1 MDFIIDSG
9 VYFFSLINLESFFS
23 NKQKRMALRVPITTE
38 YFFDNFCDTFL
49 GFSGPSSNIIEG
61 PHLVLPH
68 NVSEEFQPNA
78 NVSYTYQNNPPE
90 LRFDVT
96 GVLTGIVQLIKYD
109 FHYPVNMSH
118 MLNNYNS
125 IGNCFYIFVRN
136 NFTGLDIA
144 LDLRLTIKT
153 ENYTNGTTG
162 NFVATTTFQTIFAGT
177 KAVLFFMNTAFFGT
191 PDFNNVTQ
199 VLLEL
204 INYSPAA
211 SVSFSIMYLGY
222 TRYPVIGD
230 FSNLRLLLFDNFT
243 LPQII
248 TSSGTSTVTSDGSFY
263 YEHSSPS
270 ANRQRILT
278 HSSSSSGSIRI
289 FQNFSTTVLNSP
301 AIAEISGT
309 FTNTTDFFS
318 ITYPNLNNL
327 TPEDRGTLIYKLE
340 SISGSPTPIIK
351 IEIVLRQG
359 STEVV
364 LASREESPSSS
375 NIKLRNVNFSNN
387 SSTSYS
393 NYDVVIRVSPNS
405 GSTFPVNFRIR
416 ILHFS
421 IVDDL
426 NILPDPS
433 PTFNYFSDTFTYVL
447 TGNILPPTGIPFNP
461 IGVLPSVGVTKTYLS
476 TPPPSTNSE
485 DIRSHVLND
494 LSPLNNTITDIIEYN
509 FSPTADFSP
518 LRNFYILFAV
528 TGIISQNF
536 SLTFRITVV
545 DSSSNSIDFTGTVP
559 SSDITADVVTKKVL
573 SPTSILN
580 LDSILKSV
588 SGIFVR
594 ISPVNADP
602 SNSLRI
608 FSIKG
613 KYSNRYIVFY
623 DNFTFKQQDATTED
637 IRDRSLSYPGHPQ
650 RTLKSSTSTITTCYD
665 MVGVNYNTKT
675 ERDKHLR
682 IQFTST
688 SSSTGKIF
696 YTQKNLLADYKYNIL
711 IHLLHPA
718 GFNIANPSI
727 TIRDE
732 TKGIILHSQN
742 ISFTSGQSIIFI
754 DPDVSEDISF
764 ELSGSRVGSIPAEMI
779 VGSIFFEAV
788 EATCVLE
795 GSRILMADG
804 SLKEVQNI
812 QRGDLVLTAHGPLPV
827 SRLIEE
833 KLRER
838 VYLIKIPKGCI
849 DNIIPYSDLYV
860 CSGHVIRHLG
870 ARRYASTLSCYKG
883 VETLRGKRET
893 ITDKKAM
900 YDLQFDIETFY
911 YVEGLESQSRSPYC
925 HYSPLPKEL
934 YYNKELYKN
943 IRVSNALM
951 DEREDINNN
960 WPNINKKFCWRTYL
974 AKYIIETQDQ
984 SITPKD
990 FNEETALRLS
1000 EKKHIDLPEIIP
1012 EDFDWKKY
1020 IKLNDDLYERLRK
1033 TEMDACVHWVKY
1045 GYREKRRY
1053 K

>member
-1 MDFIIDSG
+1 
-9 VYFFSLINLESFFS
+9 
-23 NKQKRMALRVPITTE
+23 MALRVPITTE

-68 NVSEEFQPNA
+68 NVSEEFQTNS
-78 NVSYTYQNNPPE
+78 NVSYTYQSSPPE

-96 GVLTGIVQLIKYD
+96 GVLTGPEQLIKYD

-125 IGNCFYIFVRN
+125 IGNRFYIFVRN

-162 NFVATTTFQTIFAGT
+162 NFVATTTSQTIFAGT
-177 KAVLFFMNTAFFGT
+177 KAVLFFVNTAFFGT

-204 INYSPAA
+204 FNYSSAN

-230 FSNLRLLLFDNFT
+230 FPNLRLLLFDNFT

-263 YEHSSPS
+263 YDKSPLS
-270 ANRQRILT
+270 TPPRQRTLT
-278 HSSSSSGSIRI
+278 HNGSSGSIRI
-289 FQNFSTTVLNSP
+289 FQNFSTTALNSP

-309 FTNTTDFFS
+309 FSGTTEFFS
-318 ITYPNLNNL
+318 ITYPDFNNF

-340 SISGSPTPIIK
+340 SISGSSTPIIK
-351 IEIVLRQG
+351 VEIVLRQG

-364 LASREESPSSS
+364 LAIREESTISS

-393 NYDVVIRVSPNS
+393 NYDVVIRVSPPNS
-405 GSTFPVNFRIR
+405 GSTFPVNFTIR

-447 TGNILPPTGIPFNP
+447 TGNSLPSTGTTFNP
-461 IGVLPSVGVTKTYLS
+461 IGVLPSVGVTKAYS
-476 TPPPSTNSE
+476 VTPGSNNFE
-485 DIRSHVLND
+485 DNYSHVLSN
-494 LSPLNNTITDIIEYN
+494 LSSLNNTTTDIIQYK
-509 FSPTADFSP
+509 FSPTADFSS

-528 TGIISQNF
+528 TGDNIDPGF
-536 SLTFRITVV
+536 SLTFMITVS
-545 DSSSNSIDFTGTVP
+545 DSSSSSVDFTGTVS
-559 SSDITADVVTKKVL
+559 SSDVGLNIVTKKVL

-580 LDSILKSV
+580 LPFILKDTYT
-588 SGIFVR
+588 IFVK
-594 ISPVNADP
+594 ISPVNADL
-602 SNSLRI
+602 SNNLRI

-613 KYSNRYIVFY
+613 KYSNRNIVFY

-650 RTLKSSTSTITTCYD
+650 RTLNSSTSTITTCYD
-665 MVGVNYNTKT
+665 IVGADYTTKNPT
-675 ERDKHLR
+675 DKHLR

-688 SSSTGKIF
+688 SSSTSKIF

-732 TKGIILHSQN
+732 TKGIILHSQI

-764 ELSGSRVGSIPAEMI
+764 ELSGSRVGNIPAEML

-833 KLRER
+833 KLREK
-838 VYLIKIPKGCI
+838 VYLIKIPRGCI

-883 VETLRGKRET
+883 VEILRGKRET

-943 IRVSNALM
+943 IRVPNALM

-1020 IKLNDDLYERLRK
+1020 IKLNEDLYERLRK

>member
-1 MDFIIDSG
+1 
-9 VYFFSLINLESFFS
+9 
-23 NKQKRMALRVPITTE
+23 MALLRVPVTTE
-38 YFFDNFCDTFL
+38 YFLDNFCDTFL
-49 GFSGPSSNIIEG
+49 GFSGPSSGILEG

-68 NVSEEFQPNA
+68 NVSEEFQTIP
-78 NVSYTYQNNPPE
+78 NVSYTYQSGPPE

-96 GVLTGIVQLIKYD
+96 GSISGSVNLIKYN

-125 IGNCFYIFVRN
+125 PGLNNCFYIFLRN
-136 NFTGLDIA
+136 NSSTASMI
-144 LDLRLTIKT
+144 LDLRLTVQT
-153 ENYTNGTTG
+153 ENYVVGSIGTFSVTTG
-162 NFVATTTFQTIFAGT
+162 PQNIGTSAKIMSIFLNPVFSG
-177 KAVLFFMNTAFFGT
+177 V

-199 VLLEL
+199 ISLDLLS
-204 INYSPAA
+204 ITPNS
-211 SVSFSIMYLGY
+211 SFSIMYLGY
-222 TRYPVIGD
+222 RRYPVIGD
-230 FSNLRLLLFDNFT
+230 PLSGLRLLLFDNFT
-243 LPQII
+243 LPQEI
-248 TSSGTSTVTSDGSFY
+248 TFPFTDTANSDGSFY
-263 YEHSSPS
+263 YEKTT
-270 ANRQRILT
+270 NTTRQRTLYINT
-278 HSSSSSGSIRI
+278 SSGSGAIRI
-289 FQNFSTTVLNSP
+289 FRNFDTSSFIYP
-301 AIAEISGT
+301 AVAYVAGS
-309 FTNTTDFFS
+309 FNNTSEFVA
-318 ITYPNLNNL
+318 ITYPNFKSFS
-327 TPEDRGTLIYKLE
+327 PEDRGTLVYFLKN
-340 SISGSPTPIIK
+340 IIGAPGAVAK
-351 IEIVLRQG
+351 V
-359 STEVV
+359 EVV
-364 LASREESPSSS
+364 LRKGSAEIILASRKETLSSS
-375 NIKLRNVNFSNN
+375 TTKLRNLNFSN
-387 SSTSYS
+387 SSTTNYLD
-393 NYDVVIRVSPNS
+393 YDVFIKVSADNVPAPPLQIEI
-405 GSTFPVNFRIR
+405 FV
-416 ILHFS
+416 LHFS
-421 IVDDL
+421 IVDDP
-426 NILPDPS
+426 NISPDPS
-433 PTFNYFSDTFTYVL
+433 PTFNYFSDTFTHVL
-447 TGNILPPTGIPFNP
+447 TGNGLPATGTSFNP
-461 IGVLPSVGVTKTYLS
+461 IGVLPSVGVNKTYLS
-476 TPPPSTNSE
+476 TSSPNSE
-485 DIRSHVLND
+485 DIRSHVLSD
-494 LSPLNNTITDIIEYN
+494 LSLLNSTTADIIFYG
-509 FSPTADFSP
+509 FSPIADFSS

-528 TGIISQNF
+528 TGTINIGF
-536 SLTFRITVV
+536 SLTFTITVV
-545 DSSSNSIDFTGTVP
+545 DSFSNSIDFTGTVP
-559 SSDITADVVTKKVL
+559 FSDITANVVTKKVL

-580 LDSILKSV
+580 LHSILKNV

-594 ISPVNADP
+594 ISPVNADT

-623 DNFTFKQQDATTED
+623 DNFTFKQQDSTTEN
-637 IRDRSLSYPGHPQ
+637 IRDRSLSHPGHPR
-650 RTLKSSTSTITTCYD
+650 RTIKSLTSAITTCYD
-665 MVGVNYNTKT
+665 AVGVNYSTKT

-682 IQFTST
+682 IQFTSP
-688 SSSTGKIF
+688 STGTTKIL
-696 YTQKNLLADYKYNIL
+696 YEQKNLLADYKYNIL
-711 IHLLHPA
+711 VHLLQPS
-718 GFNIANPSI
+718 GFSVVNPLI

-732 TKGIILHSQN
+732 TKGTNLHTQGITFS
-742 ISFTSGQSIIFI
+742 SGQSIIFI

-764 ELSGSRVGSIPAEMI
+764 EFSGSVGSLPAEMI
-779 VGSIFFEAV
+779 VGSIFFEAA

-833 KLRER
+833 KLREK

-849 DNIIPYSDLYV
+849 DDIIPYSDLYV

-934 YYNKELYKN
+934 YYNRELYKN
-943 IRVSNALM
+943 IRVPNALM
-951 DEREDINNN
+951 DEKEDINNN
-960 WPNINKKFCWRTYL
+960 WPNVNKKFCWRTYL

-1020 IKLNDDLYERLRK
+1020 IKLNEDLYERLRK

>member
-1 MDFIIDSG
+1 
-9 VYFFSLINLESFFS
+9 
-23 NKQKRMALRVPITTE
+23 MALRVPVTTE

-49 GFSGPSSNIIEG
+49 GFSGPSSDILEG

-68 NVSEEFQPNA
+68 NVTQEFQTSS
-78 NVSYTYQNNPPE
+78 NVSYTYQSNPPE
-90 LRFDVT
+90 LKFDVS
-96 GVLTGIVQLIKYD
+96 GSISGSVNLIKYN

-125 IGNCFYIFVRN
+125 IGNCFYIFLRN
-136 NFTGLDIA
+136 NSTTTSIT
-144 LDLRLTIKT
+144 LDLRLTVQT
-153 ENYTNGTTG
+153 ENYTTGTIGTFTMTTG
-162 NFVATTTFQTIFAGT
+162 SQNIGT
-177 KAVLFFMNTAFFGT
+177 GAKIMSFFLNPVTSGV

-199 VLLEL
+199 ISLDL
-204 INYSPAA
+204 INITSN
-211 SVSFSIMYLGY
+211 SSFSIMYLGY
-222 TRYPVIGD
+222 IRYPVIGD
-230 FSNLRLLLFDNFT
+230 SSGLRLLLFDNFT
-243 LPQII
+243 LPQAL
-248 TSSGTSTVTSDGSFY
+248 TSFGTNTVNSDGSFY
-263 YEHSSPS
+263 YEKTTNT
-270 ANRQRILT
+270 ARQRTFYIY
-278 HSSSSSGSIRI
+278 SSTGSNIRV
-289 FQNFSTTVLNSP
+289 FQNFNTSSSNYP
-301 AIAEISGT
+301 AVANVVGVFQDVSEFAGII
-309 FTNTTDFFS
+309 
-318 ITYPNLNNL
+318 YPNLKEFS
-327 TPEDRGTLIYKLE
+327 PEDRGTLIYILRN
-340 SISGSPTPIIK
+340 IIGFPGAVAK
-351 IEIVLRQG
+351 VEVVLRKG
-359 STEVV
+359 TTEIV
-364 LASREESPSSS
+364 LASRKETLNSSTTK
-375 NIKLRNVNFSNN
+375 IRNLNFSNS
-387 SSTSYS
+387 SST
-393 NYDVVIRVSPNS
+393 NYLDYDIFIKVSPDNMPYPPLQIEL
-405 GSTFPVNFRIR
+405 T

-421 IVDDL
+421 IVDDT

-433 PTFNYFSDTFTYVL
+433 SPFNYFSDTFTHVL
-447 TGNILPPTGIPFNP
+447 TGNILPANGNAFNP
-461 IGVLPSVGVTKTYLS
+461 IGVLPSVGVNKTYLS
-476 TPPPSTNSE
+476 TSNPNSE
-485 DIRSHVLND
+485 DNYSHF
-494 LSPLNNTITDIIEYN
+494 LSNLSSMNNTLANIIFYG
-509 FSPTADFSP
+509 FTPTADFSS

-528 TGIISQNF
+528 TGTINTGF
-536 SLTFRITVV
+536 SLTFTITVV
-545 DSSSNSIDFTGTVP
+545 DSFSISIDFTGTV
-559 SSDITADVVTKKVL
+559 SSSEIASNVVTKKVL
-573 SPTSILN
+573 YPTSIQN
-580 LDSILKSV
+580 LDSILKNV

-594 ISPVNADP
+594 IFPVNA
-602 SNSLRI
+602 NSTNDLRI

-613 KYSNRYIVFY
+613 KYSNRNIVFY
-623 DNFTFKQQDATTED
+623 DNFTFKQQNGTTHD
-637 IRDRSLSYPGHPQ
+637 IRDRSLSYPGHP
-650 RTLKSSTSTITTCYD
+650 RRSINSTLFAIGTCYD
-665 MVGVNYNTKT
+665 MVGDIYTSKT
-675 ERDKHLR
+675 ERDRHLR
-682 IQFTST
+682 IQFTIPNSIST
-688 SSSTGKIF
+688 KIF
-696 YTQKNLLADYKYNIL
+696 YEQKNLLADYKYNIL
-711 IHLLHPA
+711 VHILKPA
-718 GFNIANPSI
+718 GSIVNFPSI

-732 TKGIILHSQN
+732 TKGTILHTQS
-742 ISFTSGQSIIFI
+742 IIFTNGQSIIFV
-754 DPDVSEDISF
+754 DPDVSDDISF
-764 ELSGSRVGSIPAEMI
+764 EFSAVGSDVLSELI

-804 SLKEVQNI
+804 SLKEIQNI

-833 KLRER
+833 KLREK

-849 DNIIPYSDLYV
+849 DDIIPYSDLYV

-943 IRVSNALM
+943 IRVPNALM

-1020 IKLNDDLYERLRK
+1020 IKLNDDLHERLRK

>member
-1 MDFIIDSG
+1 
-9 VYFFSLINLESFFS
+9 
-23 NKQKRMALRVPITTE
+23 MALLRVPVTTE
-38 YFFDNFCDTFL
+38 YFFDNFCHTFL
-49 GFSGPSSNIIEG
+49 GFPGPSSDILEG
-61 PHLVLPH
+61 PYLVLPH
-68 NVSEEFQPNA
+68 NVSEEFQTNS
-78 NVSYTYQNNPPE
+78 NVSYTYQSSPPE
-90 LRFDVT
+90 LQFIVSGPLT
-96 GVLTGIVQLIKYD
+96 GVVQLIKYD

-125 IGNCFYIFVRN
+125 IGNRFYIFVRN
-136 NFTGLDIA
+136 NLTGINIT

-162 NFVATTTFQTIFAGT
+162 NFVVTTTPQTITANT
-177 KAVLFFMNTAFFGT
+177 KAVLFFVNTAIFGT

-204 INYSPAA
+204 FNYSPAG

-222 TRYPVIGD
+222 TRYPVLGD
-230 FSNLRLLLFDNFT
+230 SFPNLRLLLFDNFT
-243 LPQII
+243 LPQTV
-248 TSSGTSTVTSDGSFY
+248 TSSGANNVTSDGSFHY
-263 YEHSSPS
+263 DKYPLSTS
-270 ANRQRILT
+270 NRERILT
-278 HSSSSSGSIRI
+278 HNAFSGSIRI
-289 FQNFSTTVLNSP
+289 FQNFNTTVLDSP

-309 FTNTTDFFS
+309 FNNINQFFS
-318 ITYPNLNNL
+318 ITYPNFNSL

-340 SISGSPTPIIK
+340 SISGTTPIIK
-351 IEIVLRQG
+351 VEIVLKKG

-364 LASREESPSSS
+364 LASRKESASSS
-375 NIKLRNVNFSNN
+375 ITKLRNVNFSNN
-387 SSTSYS
+387 STTSYS
-393 NYDVVIRVSPNS
+393 DYDVVIRVSPDS
-405 GSTFPVNFRIR
+405 GSTLPVNFTIR

-421 IVDDL
+421 IVDDS
-426 NILPDPS
+426 NISPDPS
-433 PTFNYFSDTFTYVL
+433 STFNYFSDTFTHVL
-447 TGNILPPTGIPFNP
+447 TGNSLPGTGTPFNP
-461 IGVLPSVGVTKTYLS
+461 IGMLPSVGVTKTYLS
-476 TPPPSTNSE
+476 TFSTNSE
-485 DIRSHVLND
+485 DNYSHVLNN
-494 LSPLNNTITDIIEYN
+494 LFPFNNTTTDIIRYD
-509 FSPTADFSP
+509 FSPTSDFSP

-528 TGIISQNF
+528 TGPIFPSF
-536 SLTFRITVV
+536 SLTFTITVV

-559 SSDITADVVTKKVL
+559 FSDITSNVVTKKVL

-580 LDSILKSV
+580 LDSILKNV

-594 ISPVNADP
+594 ISPVNA
-602 SNSLRI
+602 NSTNDLRI

-613 KYSNRYIVFY
+613 KYSNRHIVFY
-623 DNFTFKQQDATTED
+623 DNFTFKQQDSTTED
-637 IRDRSLSYPGHPQ
+637 IRDRSLSHPGHP
-650 RTLKSSTSTITTCYD
+650 RRSIKSLTSTNATCYD
-665 MVGVNYNTKT
+665 MVGVDYTTKT
-675 ERDKHLR
+675 ARDRHLR
-682 IQFTST
+682 IQFTS
-688 SSSTGKIF
+688 SSTDTTKIL
-696 YTQKNLLADYKYNIL
+696 YEQKNLLADYKYNIL
-711 IHLLHPA
+711 VHILHPA
-718 GFNIANPSI
+718 GFNIMNPSI

-732 TKGIILHSQN
+732 TKGIILHSQ
-742 ISFTSGQSIIFI
+742 IIPFTSGQSIIFI

-764 ELSGSRVGSIPAEMI
+764 ELSGSRVGNIPAEMI
-779 VGSIFFEAV
+779 IGSIFFEAV

-804 SLKEVQNI
+804 SLREIQNI
-812 QRGDLVLTAHGPLPV
+812 QRGDLVLTAHGALPV

-849 DNIIPYSDLYV
+849 DDIIPYSDLYV
-860 CSGHVIRHLG
+860 CSGHVIKHLG

-943 IRVSNALM
+943 IRVPNALM

-1020 IKLNDDLYERLRK
+1020 IKLNDDLHQRLRK

>member
-1 MDFIIDSG
+1 
-9 VYFFSLINLESFFS
+9 
-23 NKQKRMALRVPITTE
+23 MALLRVPVTTE

-49 GFSGPSSNIIEG
+49 GFSGPSSDIIEG

-68 NVSEEFQPNA
+68 NVSEEFQTNA
-78 NVSYTYQNNPPE
+78 NISYLYQSNPPE
-90 LRFDVT
+90 LQLDVY
-96 GVLTGIVQLIKYD
+96 GVLTGPVQLIKYN
-109 FHYPVNMSH
+109 FHYPVSMIH
-118 MLNNYNS
+118 MLNNYGS
-125 IGNCFYIFVRN
+125 IGNRFYIFVRN
-136 NFTGLDIA
+136 NFTSTNIT

-162 NFVATTTFQTIFAGT
+162 NFVVTTTPQTIAPSA
-177 KAVLFFMNTAFFGT
+177 KAVLFFVNTAIFGV
-191 PDFNNVTQ
+191 PDYNNVTE

-204 INYSPAA
+204 FNYSPANH
-211 SVSFSIMYLGY
+211 VSFSIMYLGY
-222 TRYPVIGD
+222 IRYPIIGD
-230 FSNLRLLLFDNFT
+230 FPSNLRLLLFDNFT
-243 LPQII
+243 LSQAV
-248 TSSGTSTVTSDGSFY
+248 TSSGTDTVSSDGSFY
-263 YEHSSPS
+263 YDRT
-270 ANRQRILT
+270 ANTPPQRTLT
-278 HSSSSSGSIRI
+278 HNGSSGSIRI
-289 FQNFSTTVLNSP
+289 FQNFNTAASDSP

-309 FTNTTDFFS
+309 LNGTSEYFS
-318 ITYPNLNNL
+318 ITYPNFNNF

-340 SISGSPTPIIK
+340 SISGSNPIIK
-351 IEIVLRQG
+351 VEIVLKQG
-359 STEVV
+359 STEVI
-364 LASREESPSSS
+364 LASRKESASSS
-375 NIKLRNVNFSNN
+375 TTKLRNVNFSNN
-387 SSTSYS
+387 SSTTYLD
-393 NYDVVIRVSPNS
+393 YDVIIRVSPDFYS
-405 GSTFPVNFRIR
+405 GFPANFTIR

-421 IVDDL
+421 IVDDS
-426 NILPDPS
+426 NISPDPS
-433 PTFNYFSDTFTYVL
+433 LPFNYFSDTFTYVL
-447 TGNILPPTGIPFNP
+447 TGNGPPVTGFTFNP
-461 IGVLPSVGVTKTYLS
+461 IGVLPSTGVTKAYS
-476 TPPPSTNSE
+476 VTPSPSTNLE
-485 DIRSHVLND
+485 DNYSHVLSD
-494 LSPLNNTITDIIEYN
+494 LSPMNNNTTDIIQYK
-509 FSPTADFSP
+509 FSPTADFSS
-518 LRNFYILFAV
+518 LRDFYILFAV
-528 TGIISQNF
+528 TGNISPNF
-536 SLTFRITVV
+536 SLTFTISVN
-545 DSSSNSIDFTGTVP
+545 DSFSNSIDFTGTVS
-559 SSDITADVVTKKVL
+559 SSDISTDVVTKKIL

-580 LDSILKSV
+580 LPSILKDTYA
-588 SGIFVR
+588 IFVR
-594 ISPVNADP
+594 ISPVDA
-602 SNSLRI
+602 NSGNNLRI

-613 KYSNRYIVFY
+613 NYSNRYIVFY
-623 DNFTFKQQDATTED
+623 DNFTFKQQDGTTED
-637 IRDRSLSYPGHPQ
+637 IRDRSLSHPGHPQ
-650 RTLKSSTSTITTCYD
+650 RTIKSSTPTITTCYD
-665 MVGVNYNTKT
+665 MVGATYTSKNYTD
-675 ERDKHLR
+675 RHLR
-682 IQFTST
+682 IQFTSPGT
-688 SSSTGKIF
+688 SNTKIS
-696 YTQKNLLADYKYNIL
+696 YEQKNLLADYKYSIL
-711 IHLLHPA
+711 VHVLQPA
-718 GFNIANPSI
+718 GLGVINPSI
-727 TIRDE
+727 KIKDE
-732 TKGIILHSQN
+732 TKGTN
-742 ISFTSGQSIIFI
+742 IHTQSITFNNGQSIIFV

-764 ELSGSRVGSIPAEMI
+764 EFSGSTGIGPAEMI
-779 VGSIFFEAV
+779 VGSIFFEAA

-833 KLRER
+833 KLREK

-870 ARRYASTLSCYKG
+870 ARRFASTLSCYKG

-934 YYNKELYKN
+934 YYNRGLYKN

-960 WPNINKKFCWRTYL
+960 WPNVNKKFCWRTYL

-1020 IKLNDDLYERLRK
+1020 IKLNDDLHERLRK